1 MTETMIPAL
10 DPAPLPGPPWLFH
23 LLWLV
28 TFTIHL
34 LFVNAV
40 LGGTLLAAVYP
51 ASRKGSREARV
62 LFVEVNSWAIS
73 LAVTFGI
80 APLLFMQVVLG
91 RFFYSATILIA
102 WAWLGMLGLL
112 TVGYYLNY
120 VAKFR
125 LRAGRDAAL
134 PIWLA
139 AVCFVGIAVIQVTVN
154 LLHMRPER
162 WGEVATGAW
171 AALADPTFVPRLL
184 HFLLA
189 AVAMAGALAA
199 FVAVRRA
206 GRGGDA
212 ESNRAMAGFGI
223 RAALIATVLQLADGF
238 WLLLALPE
246 GVLRSLMRSGALTMV
261 PLTLGSLGGLGLLV
275 LLAQLGDPVAQAT
288 KVRRV
293 AELIVA
299 TVILMV
305 ITRHQVRGFYLDAHR
320 AGEQVVVASQWGVLA
335 LFLVI
340 FVLCVGL
347 TVFAVVRAVNDRP
360 APGERAA

>member
-1 MTETMIPAL
+1 MTEQLIPAL

-23 LLWLV
+23 MLWLV

-40 LGGTLLAAVYP
+40 LGGTLLAALYP
-51 ASRKGSREARV
+51 GSRKGSREARGF
-62 LFVEVNSWAIS
+62 FVEVNSWAIS

-80 APLLFMQVVLG
+80 APLLFMQVLLG
-91 RFFYSATILIA
+91 RFFYSATILVA

-125 LRAGRDAAL
+125 LRAGRGAAL

-154 LLHMRPER
+154 LLHMQPGR
-162 WGEVATGAW
+162 WTYVATSAW
-171 AALADPTFVPRLL
+171 AALADPTFVPRFL
-184 HFLLA
+184 HYVLA

-212 ESNRAMAGFGI
+212 ESDRAMASFGI

-246 GVLRSLMRSGALTMV
+246 GVLRSLMRGGALTMV
-261 PLTLGSLGGLGLLV
+261 PLTLGILGGLGLLV
-275 LLAQLGDPVAQAT
+275 VLAQIADPLAQAA

-299 TVILMV
+299 TVVLMV
-305 ITRHQVRGFYLDAHR
+305 ITRHQVRGFYLEAHR
-320 AGEQVVVASQWGVLA
+320 AGEQVVVATQWGVLA
-335 LFLVI
+335 LFLVV
-340 FVLCVGL
+340 FVVCVGL
-347 TVFAVVRAVNDRP
+347 SVYAVLRAVKDRP
-360 APGERAA
+360 APGEQTA